1 MGPHSWRVTGYS
13 CPVGAAWEPL
23 EAPAPGIR
31 GGCWPAGCRTN
42 PACSELSFDWAPK
55 PRPGCRARGGL
66 KTTQLK
72 HRKHLGL
79 NWEESGS
86 SFKNPRR
93 ITKPL
98 SKTKPKSL
106 TTDHFVKKKKKAENL
121 SDTSLGASTKHL
133 PPAQARCLDT
143 PSPPQRPGMEPRS
156 PPAHPSP
163 ACWCQSVPLSRCPVP
178 GARRGGKAGR
188 SRGSSLNSMA
198 SVHYYTVRIFIW
210 TAKLKTDFCQN
221 CRSHKN
227 DDTGWGLFL

>member
-31 GGCWPAGCRTN
+31 GGCWPAGCGTN

-79 NWEESGS
+79 NWGESGS

-106 TTDHFVKKKKKAENL
+106 TTDHFVKKKKRQKISQTLLLVPPRN
-121 SDTSLGASTKHL
+121 TSRLPKPGAWTPLHHPNALAWSPGRPLPTLRPRVGASLCHS
-133 PPAQARCLDT
+133 AGA
-143 PSPPQRPGMEPRS
+143 
-156 PPAHPSP
+156 
-163 ACWCQSVPLSRCPVP
+163 RCPVP
-178 GARRGGKAGR
+178 GAGGRRGGAE
-188 SRGSSLNSMA
+188 A
-198 SVHYYTVRIFIW
+198 P
-210 TAKLKTDFCQN
+210 A
-221 CRSHKN
+221 
-227 DDTGWGLFL
+227 